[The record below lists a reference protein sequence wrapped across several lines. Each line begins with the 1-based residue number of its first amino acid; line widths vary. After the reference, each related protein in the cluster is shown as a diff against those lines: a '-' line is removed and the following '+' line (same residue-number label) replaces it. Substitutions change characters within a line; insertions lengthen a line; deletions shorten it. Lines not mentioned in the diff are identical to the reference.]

1 VLVRAGLLLLGDRWR
16 SNDHHSAGLSR
27 SSLDLHA
34 VFMASIIVDRLSK
47 VYPVAI
53 KEPGFQGTLKHF
65 FQRTYKE
72 INAVQD
78 VSFEIQAGEI
88 VGFLGANGAGKTT
101 TLKML
106 SGLIHPSTGNV
117 RVAGHIP
124 FKRETAFLKQI
135 TLVMG
140 QKQQLIWDLPAL
152 DSLKINAAVYGLS
165 DRTAELR
172 IQELAEMLSIQ
183 DKLTQP
189 IRKLSLGERMKAEL
203 LAALIHEPQV
213 LFLDEPTLGLDV
225 NAQVA
230 VRQFLREYNQRFNA
244 TILLT
249 SHYMADITALCDRV
263 LVIHQG
269 LLIYDGSLAGLVD
282 RFSPCR
288 EVNVE
293 FKHIYPRHKLE
304 AYAEVREVEGA
315 SARFLVTQELLTK
328 TVSQILG
335 ELEVVDLSITDPPI
349 DDIIGQVFQS
359 GNAETLVTP

>member
-1 VLVRAGLLLLGDRWR
+1 
-16 SNDHHSAGLSR
+16 
-27 SSLDLHA
+27 
-34 VFMASIIVDRLSK
+34 MASIVVDRISK
-47 VYPVAI
+47 IYPVAI
-53 KEPGFQGTLKHF
+53 KQPGFKGTIQHF
-65 FQRTYKE
+65 FQRTYRE
-72 INAVQD
+72 IKAVQD
-78 VSFEIQAGEI
+78 VSFQIQPGEI
-88 VGFLGANGAGKTT
+88 VGFLGGNGAGKTT

-106 SGLIHPSTGNV
+106 AGLIYPSTGQV
-117 RVAGHIP
+117 TVSGHIP
-124 FKRETAFLKQI
+124 FNREPAFLKKI

-165 DRTAELR
+165 DRTADFR
-172 IQELAEMLSIQ
+172 INELAEMLSLQ
-183 DKLTQP
+183 GKLTQP

-203 LAALIHEPQV
+203 LAALLHEPQV

-230 VRQFLREYNQRFNA
+230 VRQFLQDYNRKYNA

-269 LLIYDGSLAGLVD
+269 QLIYDGSLDGLVS

-288 EVNVE
+288 EVKVE
-293 FKHIYPRHKLE
+293 FAHVYPPDKL
-304 AYAEVREVEGA
+304 ALYADVQEIEGA
-315 SARFLVTQELLTK
+315 SVRFLVPQEMLTK
-328 TVSQILG
+328 VISQILA

-349 DDIIGQVFQS
+349 EDIIGQVFQAGS
-359 GNAETLVTP
+359 ANKLDQDL

>member
-1 VLVRAGLLLLGDRWR
+1 
-16 SNDHHSAGLSR
+16 
-27 SSLDLHA
+27 
-34 VFMASIIVDRLSK
+34 MASITVDRLSK

-53 KEPGFQGTLKHF
+53 KEPGFQGTIKHF
-65 FQRTYKE
+65 FQRTYKQ
-72 INAVQD
+72 INAVRD
-78 VSFEIQAGEI
+78 VSFQIEAGEI

-106 SGLIHPSTGNV
+106 SGLIHPSTGLV
-117 RVAGHIP
+117 KVGGQIP
-124 FKRETAFLKQI
+124 FKREAAFLKQI

-165 DRTAELR
+165 DRTAEFR
-172 IQELAEMLSIQ
+172 IYELAEMLSIQ
-183 DKLTQP
+183 GKLTQP
-189 IRKLSLGERMKAEL
+189 VRKLSLGERMKAEL
-203 LAALIHEPQV
+203 LAALLHEPQV

-230 VRQFLREYNQRFNA
+230 VRQFLREYNQRYNA

-269 LLIYDGSLAGLVD
+269 QLIYDGSLNGLVE

-288 EVNVE
+288 EVKIE
-293 FKHIYPRHKLE
+293 FAQIYPRDKLE
-304 AYAEVREVEGA
+304 TYAQVQEIEGA
-315 SARFLVTQELLTK
+315 SVKFLVPQELLTK
-328 TVSQILG
+328 TMSQIL
-335 ELEVVDLSITDPPI
+335 ERLEVVDLSISDPPI
-349 DDIIGQVFQS
+349 DDVIGQIFQS
-359 GNAETLVTP
+359 GNAKHLT

>member
-1 VLVRAGLLLLGDRWR
+1 
-16 SNDHHSAGLSR
+16 
-27 SSLDLHA
+27 
-34 VFMASIIVDRLSK
+34 MASITVDRLSK

-53 KEPGFQGTLKHF
+53 KEPGLQGTIRHF
-65 FQRTYKE
+65 FQRTYKQ
-72 INAVQD
+72 INAVRD
-78 VSFEIQAGEI
+78 VSFQIESGEV

-106 SGLIHPSTGNV
+106 SGLIHPSTGSV
-117 RVAGHIP
+117 KIAGHIP
-124 FKRETAFLKQI
+124 FKREPAFLKQI

-165 DRTAELR
+165 DRTAAFR

-189 IRKLSLGERMKAEL
+189 VRKLSLGERMKAEL
-203 LAALIHEPQV
+203 LAALLHEPQV

-230 VRQFLREYNQRFNA
+230 VRQFLREYNQRYNA

-263 LVIHQG
+263 LVINQG
-269 LLIYDGSLAGLVD
+269 QLIYDGNLNGLVD

-288 EVNVE
+288 EVNIE
-293 FKHIYPRHKLE
+293 FARVYPRAKL
-304 AYAEVREVEGA
+304 ALYADVQEVEGA
-315 SARFLVTQELLTK
+315 SARFLVPQEILTK

-349 DDIIGQVFQS
+349 DDVIGQIFQS
-359 GNAETLVTP
+359 GTTELASTPI

>member
-1 VLVRAGLLLLGDRWR
+1 
-16 SNDHHSAGLSR
+16 
-27 SSLDLHA
+27 
-34 VFMASIIVDRLSK
+34 MASIVVDRISK
-47 VYPVAI
+47 IYPVAV
-53 KEPGFQGTLKHF
+53 KQPGFQGTIRHF
-65 FQRTYKE
+65 FQRTYRE
-72 INAVQD
+72 IKAVQD
-78 VSFEIQAGEI
+78 VSFQIEPGEI
-88 VGFLGANGAGKTT
+88 VGFLGGNGAGKTT

-106 SGLIHPSTGNV
+106 AGLIYPSSGQVTV
-117 RVAGHIP
+117 SGHIP
-124 FKRETAFLKQI
+124 FNRKPAFLQKI

-165 DRTAELR
+165 DRTADFR
-172 IQELAEMLSIQ
+172 INELAEMLSLQ
-183 DKLTQP
+183 GKLTQP

-203 LAALIHEPQV
+203 LAALLHEPQV

-230 VRQFLREYNQRFNA
+230 VRQFLQDYNQKYNA

-269 LLIYDGSLAGLVD
+269 QLIYDGSLDGLVS

-288 EVNVE
+288 EVKVE
-293 FKHIYPRHKLE
+293 FADVYPSDKL
-304 AYAEVREVEGA
+304 ALYADIQEIEGA
-315 SARFLVTQELLTK
+315 SVRFLVPQDLLTK
-328 TVSQILG
+328 IISQILA

-349 DDIIGQVFQS
+349 EDIIGQVFQAGS
-359 GNAETLVTP
+359 ANKIDRD

>member
-1 VLVRAGLLLLGDRWR
+1 
-16 SNDHHSAGLSR
+16 
-27 SSLDLHA
+27 
-34 VFMASIIVDRLSK
+34 MASIVVDRLSK

-53 KEPGFQGTLKHF
+53 KQPGFKGTLQHF
-65 FQRTYKE
+65 FQRTYRE
-72 INAVQD
+72 IKAVQD
-78 VSFEIQAGEI
+78 VSFKIEPGEV
-88 VGFLGANGAGKTT
+88 VGFLGGNGAGKTT

-106 SGLIHPSTGNV
+106 AGLIYPSTGLV
-117 RVAGHIP
+117 TVAGYVP
-124 FKRETAFLKQI
+124 FKRETAFLKKI

-172 IQELAEMLSIQ
+172 IDELAEMLSLQ
-183 DKLTQP
+183 GKLTQP
-189 IRKLSLGERMKAEL
+189 MRKLSLGERMKAEL

-230 VRQFLREYNQRFNA
+230 VRQFLQEYNQRYNA

-269 LLIYDGSLAGLVD
+269 QLIYDGSLDGLVSK
-282 RFSPCR
+282 FSPCR
-288 EVNVE
+288 EVKVE
-293 FKHIYPRHKLE
+293 FAHVYPPDKL
-304 AYAEVREVEGA
+304 ALYADVKEIEGA
-315 SARFLVTQELLTK
+315 SVRFLVTQETLTK
-328 TVSQILG
+328 TVSQILA
-335 ELEVVDLSITDPPI
+335 ELAVVDLSITEPPI
-349 DDIIGQVFQS
+349 EDVIGSIFQA
-359 GNAETLVTP
+359 GTVNN

>member
-1 VLVRAGLLLLGDRWR
+1 
-16 SNDHHSAGLSR
+16 
-27 SSLDLHA
+27 
-34 VFMASIIVDRLSK
+34 MASIVVDRLSK

-53 KEPGFQGTLKHF
+53 KQPGLKGTIRHF
-65 FQRTYKE
+65 FQRTYRE
-72 INAVQD
+72 IKAVQD
-78 VSFEIQAGEI
+78 VSFQIEAGEV

-106 SGLIHPSTGNV
+106 AGLIHPSTGLV
-117 RVAGHIP
+117 KVAGHVP
-124 FKRETAFLKQI
+124 FSREAAYLKKI

-165 DRTAELR
+165 DKTAEFR
-172 IQELAEMLSIQ
+172 IDELAEMLSLQ
-183 DKLTQP
+183 GKLTQP
-189 IRKLSLGERMKAEL
+189 MRKLSLGERMKAEL
-203 LAALIHEPQV
+203 LAALLHEPQV

-230 VRQFLREYNQRFNA
+230 VRQFLQEYNQRYNA

-269 LLIYDGSLAGLVD
+269 QLIYDGSLDGLVA

-288 EVNVE
+288 EVKVE
-293 FKHIYPRHKLE
+293 FAHVYPPDKL
-304 AYAEVREVEGA
+304 ALYADIQAIDGA
-315 SARFLVTQELLTK
+315 SVRFFVTQELLTK
-328 TVSQILG
+328 TIGQILG

-349 DDIIGQVFQS
+349 DDVIGRIFQAGS
-359 GNAETLVTP
+359 ANKLD